1 MVGIVAD
8 RMRAPS
14 PSPRGALNKHAF
26 GTDTSVREVADSQPD
41 FTPSAGENT
50 MIMFILLVPAVV
62 LWLVL
67 GMDRLERWAVEG
79 TDDQT

>member
-1 MVGIVAD
+1 V
-8 RMRAPS
+8 
-14 PSPRGALNKHAF
+14 F
-26 GTDTSVREVADSQPD
+26 EEVADSQPD
-41 FTPSAGENT
+41 LMPSTGETT

-67 GMDRLERWAVEG
+67 GMDRLERWAVDG